1 MAREKSRTA
10 GYWRSCAVICA
21 QRKVDA
27 ISIPDRLALLRVLLV
42 PAIIGLVLATAHTDV
57 DHLFGVAAV
66 LVAVAAFTDYLD
78 GAIARKR
85 GITTVLGA
93 FLDTTAD
100 KILVS
105 GVLIALVSVDRASV
119 WVTFIIMTREFVVM
133 AVRSL
138 VAIDGG
144 VVPASMAGKTK
155 GVVQFLA
162 LGFAMLRLPETWG
175 PWFFDQYWMWLA
187 AAVTIAS
194 GWDYLVRFRQA
205 LRDVDQ
211 PAGA

>member
-1 MAREKSRTA
+1 MGPGRCTLRATE
-10 GYWRSCAVICA
+10 GLP
-21 QRKVDA
+21 
-27 ISIPDRLALLRVLLV
+27 ISLPDRLALFRVLLV
-42 PAIIGLVLATAHTDV
+42 PAIIGLVLATAHTEV
-57 DHLFGVAAV
+57 AHLFGFAAF

-105 GVLIALVSVDRASV
+105 GALIALVSVDRASV
-119 WVTFIIMTREFVVM
+119 WVTVIIMTREFVVM
-133 AVRSL
+133 AVRSV

-144 VVPASMAGKTK
+144 VVPASVAGKIK
-155 GVVQFLA
+155 AAVQFMA
-162 LGFAMLRLPETWG
+162 LGLAMLRLDQAWG
-175 PWFFDQYWMWLA
+175 PWFLDQYWMWLA
-187 AAVTIAS
+187 AAVTIVA

-205 LRDVDQ
+205 LKDVDR
-211 PAGA
+211 PVGT

>member
-1 MAREKSRTA
+1 MRGDRTE
-10 GYWRSCAVICA
+10 GH
-21 QRKVDA
+21 A
-27 ISIPDRLALLRVLLV
+27 ISTPDRLALFRVLLV
-42 PAIIGLVLATAHTDV
+42 PVIIGLVLATEHTDGQ
-57 DHLFGVAAV
+57 HLFGIAAA
-66 LVAVAAFTDYLD
+66 LVTLAAFTDYLD

-133 AVRSL
+133 AVRSV

-144 VVPASMAGKTK
+144 TVPASMAGKTK
-155 GVVQFLA
+155 AVVQFVA
-162 LGFAMLRLPETWG
+162 LGLAMLRLPETWG
-175 PWFFDQYWMWLA
+175 PYFLDQYWMWFA
-187 AAVTIAS
+187 AIVTIVS
-194 GWDYLVRFRQA
+194 GWDYLRRFRQA
-205 LRDVDQ
+205 LVDVDDR
-211 PAGA
+211 ARS

>member
-1 MAREKSRTA
+1 MERTE
-10 GYWRSCAVICA
+10 R
-21 QRKVDA
+21 
-27 ISIPDRLALLRVLLV
+27 ISLPDRLALLRVLLV
-42 PAIIGLVLATAHTDV
+42 PAIIGLVLATDHTDAPY
-57 DHLFGVAAV
+57 LFGIAAF

-133 AVRSL
+133 AVRSV

-144 VVPASMAGKTK
+144 MVPASVAGKTK
-155 GVVQFLA
+155 AVVQFSALGLA
-162 LGFAMLRLPETWG
+162 LLRLPDTWG
-175 PWFFDQYWMWLA
+175 PWYLDQYWMWFA
-187 AAVTIAS
+187 GVVTIAS
-194 GWDYLVRFRQA
+194 GWDYVVRFRQA
-205 LRDVDQ
+205 LKDVDE
-211 PAGA
+211 PSRS